1 MLQPKSA
8 IIYKVL
14 VFFHGVWLIW
24 GCSFCRRI
32 TRGYLYYYF
41 LQAHWGLSQH
51 QPGRKST
58 HEARESA
65 KGGKRT
71 PDGDEKESHREM
83 QGKEQA
89 AGPRTNV
96 AEGKTG
102 IHGQRFIFT
111 LFSFNLGLDFIKG
124 KIQGKEL
131 SESQHERPRRGEH
144 CINPCGCQSSTSAG
158 SVGLGSATAPQTAGW
173 ALKAPLHPF
182 TATRA
187 SLLSLSSPS
196 L

>member
-1 MLQPKSA
+1 
-8 IIYKVL
+8 
-14 VFFHGVWLIW
+14 
-24 GCSFCRRI
+24 
-32 TRGYLYYYF
+32 
-41 LQAHWGLSQH
+41 
-51 QPGRKST
+51 
-58 HEARESA
+58 
-65 KGGKRT
+65 
-71 PDGDEKESHREM
+71 M

-196 L
+196 LWRGLLTRPASWPRTSISAAHGQPSSGQRGDWWGSN